1 MRSPTPPAAGPPSH
15 GAAGSPAHPAG
26 PHGHPVVGPPAQAVA
41 GPPGRPG
48 AGSRDHRRVT
58 GTLTGRAVLA
68 GCLVALVSVL
78 ATAAVAVPLANRAA
92 RAQAG
97 AALAAEAD
105 LLAAAVRTRPDA
117 LTAARRAEPV
127 LARQAIQLWLID
139 AGEPERSGL
148 PEPIVTRLRLG
159 QPVTDRTA
167 WVDGRLSLVE
177 GRPLGDGDALVL
189 TRPYAVGLG
198 AAVLSRL
205 WFPLLVGLVAGT
217 LIGGLLA
224 AQLSRPIR
232 RAAEAAARLR
242 AGDRRVTVPVGPPAE
257 VAALAAALNELTA
270 ALAVSE
276 ARQREFLLSVSHELR
291 TPLTNLKG
299 YAEALTDRVVEGPE
313 AGRIMLGEAEQLDRL
328 ISDLLALARLE
339 ADDFPLR
346 FAPVDLTTVVSAAA
360 AAWEPRFT
368 EAGVVWRCELP
379 PSGRPVTVTTDGER
393 VRQVI
398 DGLLGNA
405 LRVVPAGAPVVL
417 ALAPADGAVEIEVR
431 DGGPGLSDDDL
442 AVAFQRGRLAARYQ
456 GVRPVGSGLGLAL
469 AARLVGRLGGTISA
483 GHAPEGGARFTVRLP
498 AHPLPAHPY
507 TTRTL
512 A

>member
-1 MRSPTPPAAGPPSH
+1 MRNAMPPAAGPPARP
-15 GAAGSPAHPAG
+15 AAGSPDR
-26 PHGHPVVGPPAQAVA
+26 AVA
-41 GPPGRPG
+41 GSPGHPGEGPPE
-48 AGSRDHRRVT
+48 RRRLT

-92 RAQAG
+92 RAQAA
-97 AALAAEAD
+97 AALTAEAD

-117 LTAARRAEPV
+117 LAAARRAEPV
-127 LARQAIQLWLID
+127 LHRQSIQLWLID
-139 AGEPERSGL
+139 DGVPERAGL

-159 QPVTDRTA
+159 QPVTDRGA
-167 WVDGRLSLVE
+167 WVAGRLAMVE
-177 GRPLGDGDALVL
+177 GRPLGNGDALVL
-189 TRPYAVGLG
+189 TRPFTVGLG
-198 AAVLSRL
+198 AAVVSRL
-205 WFPLLVGLVAGT
+205 WLPLLVGLVV
-217 LIGGLLA
+217 GGLLGSLLA
-224 AQLSRPIR
+224 RQLSRPLR
-232 RAAEAAARLR
+232 RAADAAARLR

-257 VAALAAALNELTA
+257 VAALASALNELTR

-291 TPLTNLKG
+291 TPLTTLKG
-299 YAEALTDRVVEGPE
+299 YAEALTDRMVDGPE
-313 AGRIMLGEAEQLDRL
+313 AGRVMLVEAEQLDRL

-339 ADDFPLR
+339 ADDFPVQ
-346 FAPVDLTTVVSAAA
+346 FAPVDLATVVSAAA
-360 AAWEPRFT
+360 EAWEPRFT
-368 EAGVVWRCELP
+368 SAGLVWRCELP
-379 PSGRPVTVTTDGER
+379 PTGQAVAVTTDGER

-417 ALAPADGAVEIEVR
+417 ALAPADGVVEIEVR

-469 AARLVGRLGGTISA
+469 AARLVARLGGTIVA

-498 AHPLPAHPY
+498 ARPY
-507 TTRTL
+507 KTRTL

>member
-1 MRSPTPPAAGPPSH
+1 M
-15 GAAGSPAHPAG
+15 
-26 PHGHPVVGPPAQAVA
+26 
-41 GPPGRPG
+41 
-48 AGSRDHRRVT
+48 T

-92 RAQAG
+92 RAQAA

-105 LLAAAVRTRPDA
+105 LLAAAVRARPDA
-117 LTAARRAEPV
+117 LAAARRAEPV
-127 LARQAIQLWLID
+127 LARQSIQLWLID
-139 AGEPERSGL
+139 AGEPERNGI
-148 PEPIVTRLRLG
+148 PEPIVTRLSQG
-159 QPVTDRTA
+159 QPVTGRAT
-167 WVDGRLSLVE
+167 WVGGRYSLVE

-189 TRPYAVGLG
+189 TRPFAVGLG
-198 AAVLSRL
+198 TAVLSRL
-205 WFPLLVGLVAGT
+205 WLPLLVGLVAGT

-232 RAAEAAARLR
+232 RAAEAATRLR
-242 AGDRRVTVPVGPPAE
+242 AGDRRVTVPVGPPGE
-257 VAALAAALNELTA
+257 VAALASALNELAA

-276 ARQREFLLSVSHELR
+276 GRQREFLLSVSHELR
-291 TPLTNLKG
+291 TPLSTLKG
-299 YAEALTDRVVEGPE
+299 YAEALTDQVVDGPE
-313 AGRIMLGEAEQLDRL
+313 AGRIMLGEAEQLERL

-346 FAPVDLTTVVSAAA
+346 FAPVDLVTVVSAAA
-360 AAWEPRFT
+360 ATWEPRFT
-368 EAGVVWRCELP
+368 DAGLVWRGELP
-379 PSGRPVTVTTDGER
+379 PPGQPVTVTTDAER

-417 ALAPADGAVEIEVR
+417 ALRPADGAVAIEVR
-431 DGGPGLSDDDL
+431 DGGPGLSDEDL
-442 AVAFQRGRLAARYQ
+442 TVAFQRGRLAARYQ

-469 AARLVGRLGGTISA
+469 AARLVSRLGGTIVA

-498 AHPLPAHPY
+498 TLPQSPAIPDKP
-507 TTRTL
+507 RTL